1 MRTYLAHRLLLSLL
15 AVWGVATLVF
25 FVLRVIPGDP
35 ATMFAG
41 PSATATQIEAVRTRL
56 GMDRSMLS
64 QYVDYTGDIAM
75 LNFGTSYR
83 WNRPVLE
90 LIVERIPATALLATA
105 ALVIAVVVGLPFGLV
120 AAAQRGRWADR
131 VISVT
136 SLVGQALPNFWI
148 GIVLILVFSANL
160 RLLPSS
166 GIGTWKHLIMPAFT
180 LSLPLL
186 GVLVRLVRAGLV
198 EVMNEDFIRT
208 ARARG
213 LSDET
218 VIIKH
223 AGRNILI
230 PVITMIGL
238 QFAQMLGGTVV
249 IETVFGWP
257 GLGRLLVDAVGTRD
271 YSIVQASIVAI
282 ALAYAVVNLFVDL
295 TYGVLDPRVRVA

>member
-1 MRTYLAHRLLLSLL
+1 MRTYLVHRLLLSLF
-15 AVWGVATLVF
+15 AVWGVATIVF

-41 PSATATQIEAVRTRL
+41 PSATVTQIEEVRVRL
-56 GMDRSMLS
+56 GMDRSMLA
-64 QYVDYTGDIAM
+64 QYIDYSGDVAS

-83 WNRPVLE
+83 WNRPVLG
-90 LIVERIPATALLATA
+90 LILERIPATALLATA
-105 ALVIAVVVGLPFGLV
+105 ALAIAVVIGIPFGLI
-120 AAAQRGRWADR
+120 AAMQRGRWPDR
-131 VISVT
+131 VISVV

-148 GIVLILVFSANL
+148 GIVLILLFSANL

-186 GVLVRLVRAGLV
+186 GVLVRLTRAGLV

-213 LSDET
+213 LSENT
-218 VIIKH
+218 VLIKH

-271 YSIVQASIVAI
+271 YSIVQAAIVAI
-282 ALAYAVVNLFVDL
+282 AIGYTAVNFAVDL
-295 TYGVLDPRVRVA
+295 TYGALDPRVRVA

>member
-1 MRTYLAHRLLLSLL
+1 MRTYLVHRLLLSLL
-15 AVWGVATLVF
+15 AVWGVATIVF

-41 PSATATQIEAVRTRL
+41 PSATATQIEEVRVRL
-56 GMDRSMLS
+56 GMDRSMLT
-64 QYVDYTGDIAM
+64 QYVDYTGDVAS

-105 ALVIAVVVGLPFGLV
+105 ALVIAVVIGIPFGLI
-120 AAAQRGRWADR
+120 AAMQRGRWPDR
-131 VISVT
+131 VISVV
-136 SLVGQALPNFWI
+136 SLIGQALPNFWI
-148 GIVLILVFSANL
+148 GIVLILLFSANL

-213 LSDET
+213 VSENT
-218 VIIKH
+218 VLVKH

-271 YSIVQASIVAI
+271 YSIVQAAIVAI
-282 ALAYAVVNLFVDL
+282 ALAYTAVNFAVDL

>member
-1 MRTYLAHRLLLSLL
+1 MRTYLVHRLLLSLL
-15 AVWGVATLVF
+15 AVFGVATIVF

-35 ATMFAG
+35 AIVFAG
-41 PSATATQIEAVRTRL
+41 PSATEAQIEEIRARL
-56 GMDRSMLS
+56 GMDRSLLV
-64 QYVDYTGDIAM
+64 QFAEYTGNLVQLD
-75 LNFGTSYR
+75 FGASYR
-83 WNRPVLE
+83 WNRPVLQ
-90 LIVERIPATALLATA
+90 LVIERIPATALLATA
-105 ALVIAVVVGLPFGLV
+105 ALAIAVVIGIPFGLL
-120 AAAQRGRWADR
+120 AARQRGRWPDR
-131 VISVT
+131 VISVV

-148 GIVLILVFSANL
+148 GIVLILLFSANL

-198 EVMNEDFIRT
+198 EVMNEDFIRS

-213 LSDET
+213 VGEGKIL
-218 VIIKH
+218 VKH
-223 AGRNILI
+223 AGRNMLI

-271 YSIVQASIVAI
+271 YAIVQAAIIAI
-282 ALAYAVVNLFVDL
+282 ALAYTSVNFLVDL
-295 TYGVLDPRVRVA
+295 SYGMLDPRVRVT

>member
-41 PSATATQIEAVRTRL
+41 PSATASQIEAVRSRL

-64 QYVDYTGDIAM
+64 QYVDYTGDIAT

-83 WNRPVLE
+83 WNRPVLD
-90 LIVERIPATALLATA
+90 LVVERIPATALLATA
-105 ALVIAVVVGLPFGLV
+105 ALIIAVVVGLPFGLI

-166 GIGTWKHLIMPAFT
+166 GIGTWKHLILPAFT

-218 VIIKH
+218 VIVKH

-271 YSIVQASIVAI
+271 YSIVQAAIVAI
-282 ALAYAVVNLFVDL
+282 ALAYTLVNLVVDL

>member
-15 AVWGVATLVF
+15 AVWGVATIVF

-41 PSATATQIEAVRTRL
+41 PSATAPQIAEVRTRL

-64 QYVDYTGDIAM
+64 QYVDYIGDIASF
-75 LNFGTSYR
+75 NFGTSYR
-83 WNRPVLE
+83 WNRPALD
-90 LIVERIPATALLATA
+90 LILERIPATALLATS
-105 ALVIAVVVGLPFGLV
+105 ALAIAVVAGIPLGLV
-120 AAAQRGRWADR
+120 AAMQRGRWADR
-131 VISVT
+131 FISVA
-136 SLVGQALPNFWI
+136 SLIGQALPNFWI

-198 EVMNEDFIRT
+198 EVMNEDYIRT

-213 LSDET
+213 LSDST

-238 QFAQMLGGTVV
+238 QFAQMLGGAVV

-271 YSIVQASIVAI
+271 YSIVQAAIVAI
-282 ALAYAVVNLFVDL
+282 ALAYSVVNLAVDL
-295 TYGVLDPRVRVA
+295 TYGVLDPRVRVL